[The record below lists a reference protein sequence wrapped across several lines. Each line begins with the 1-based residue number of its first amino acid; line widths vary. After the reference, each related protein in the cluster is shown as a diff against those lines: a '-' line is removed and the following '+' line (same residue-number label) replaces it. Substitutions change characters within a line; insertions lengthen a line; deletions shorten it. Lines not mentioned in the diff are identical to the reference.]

1 MIEITI
7 FLFFGENEL
16 YFLFLNKLGV
26 LISLIDFVKLFHKQK
41 AQFQSNLF
49 EMYPKLWWPP
59 TAELWPSYL
68 NQNCNSCYF

>member
-16 YFLFLNKLGV
+16 YFLFLNKLDV

-49 EMYPKLWWPP
+49 
-59 TAELWPSYL
+59 
-68 NQNCNSCYF
+68 